1 MASLQNTNKYVK
13 FVRGTQA
20 AWNSLLSSNQVYED
34 TLYFIYEN
42 SSSNKGAL
50 YLGKTEI
57 GGGSSSEGGASTLD
71 ELIDVILSD
80 LQNQDILVYNNG
92 NWINTPLT
100 NILEFDNSVLEL
112 DKYGALTLLGFG
124 KASVGTIPQ
133 KTKTG
138 KISWVAPGNL
148 PEITEIQN
156 QLTAVYTKEEVNN
169 LIAQSNHLSYKK
181 VGDLSEINPEAQG
194 ASNFI
199 YLVPTGETSG
209 NLYNEYMVFENKLE
223 PVGSWEVNLDNYVTT
238 TTFETKVSELNGLIT
253 VNKENIEQ
261 LQEFAGQVGD
271 LSTLIKENSRDSL
284 VDQVNKITQKLMW
297 QEIVI

>member
-1 MASLQNTNKYVK
+1 M
-13 FVRGTQA
+13 
-20 AWNSLLSSNQVYED
+20 
-34 TLYFIYEN
+34 YFIYEN

-50 YLGKTEI
+50 YLGRTEI

-100 NILEFDNSVLEL
+100 DILEFDNSVLEL
-112 DKYGALTLLGFG
+112 DEYGALTLLGFG

-133 KTKTG
+133 KTETG

-148 PEITEIQN
+148 SEITEIQN
-156 QLTAVYTKEEVNN
+156 QLTAVYTKEQVND
-169 LIAQSNHLSYKK
+169 LIANLNQLSYKK
-181 VGDLSEINPEAQG
+181 VENLDDIKPEEAG
-194 ASNFI
+194 SSNYI

-223 PVGSWEVNLDNYVTT
+223 PIGSWEVNLDNYVTT
-238 TTFETKVSELNGLIT
+238 TTFETKVNELNGLIST
-253 VNKENIEQ
+253 NKTNIET
-261 LQEFAGQVGD
+261 LQRFTDKVGD
-271 LSTLIKENSRDSL
+271 LDVLITEVKDDTL
-284 VDQVNKITQKLMW
+284 VDQVNRITQKLMW

>member
-50 YLGKTEI
+50 YLGRTEI

-100 NILEFDNSVLEL
+100 DILEFDNSVLEL
-112 DKYGALTLLGFG
+112 DEYGALTLLGFG

-133 KTKTG
+133 KTETG

-148 PEITEIQN
+148 SEITEIQN
-156 QLTAVYTKEEVNN
+156 QLTAVYTKEQVND
-169 LIAQSNHLSYKK
+169 LIANLNQLSYKK
-181 VGDLSEINPEAQG
+181 VENLDDIKPEEAG
-194 ASNFI
+194 SSNYI

-223 PVGSWEVNLDNYVTT
+223 PIGSWEVNLDNYVTT
-238 TTFETKVSELNGLIT
+238 TTFETKVNELNGLIST
-253 VNKENIEQ
+253 NKTNIET
-261 LQEFAGQVGD
+261 LQRFTDKVGD
-271 LSTLIKENSRDSL
+271 LDVLITEVKDDTL
-284 VDQVNKITQKLMW
+284 VDQVNRITQKLMW